1 MPGAYNKHLA
11 FLTPMKQTI
20 NQFKKSIN
28 ESSFSIEQIAMI
40 WDFYVTKSMA
50 GSAAQR
56 RKISDYGQSQIPFAK
71 MLNAATI
78 DDNHYAVLLADKMP
92 LTLKELDFVVAGSKG
107 VEIEIDIDTPR
118 FAFLMGYSISDN
130 EPPKA
135 KNDCSKAEGL
145 LTHIRNAFAHGNTY
159 FFPNGN
165 VLLEDKNGS
174 TITAMILIKQQTLLD
189 WIKIIDCDERYYRI
203 VDKNESDE

>member
-1 MPGAYNKHLA
+1 
-11 FLTPMKQTI
+11 MKQTI
-20 NQFKKSIN
+20 KQFKKSIN
-28 ESSFSIEQIAMI
+28 ESSFSDEQIAII
-40 WDFYVTKSMA
+40 WDFYVTKAMI

-71 MLNAATI
+71 MLNNATI
-78 DDNHYAVLLADKMP
+78 TESNYSVLLADKMP
-92 LTLKELDFVVAGSKG
+92 LTLKEFDFVISDAKG
-107 VEIEIDIDTPR
+107 VEVEIDIDTPR
-118 FAFLMGYSISDN
+118 FVFLMGYTITDK
-130 EPPKA
+130 EQPKA

-174 TITAMILIKQQTLLD
+174 TTTAMILIKQQTLLD
-189 WIKIIDCDERYYRI
+189 WIKIIDCNERYYRL
-203 VDKNESDE
+203 VVRNESNE

>member
-1 MPGAYNKHLA
+1 
-11 FLTPMKQTI
+11 MKLIIQ
-20 NQFKKSIN
+20 QYKKSIN
-28 ESSFSIEQIAMI
+28 DSSFSNEQIAII
-40 WDFYVTKSMA
+40 WDFYVTKAIA

-56 RKISDYGQSQIPFAK
+56 RKISDYGQGQIPFAK
-71 MLNAATI
+71 MLTTAEISERN
-78 DDNHYAVLLADKMP
+78 YSVLLADKMP
-92 LTLKELDFVVAGSKG
+92 ATLKEFDFVISNSRG

-118 FAFLMGYSISDN
+118 FVFLMGYTISDN
-130 EPPKA
+130 EQPKA

-189 WIKIIDCDERYYRI
+189 WIKLIDCNERYYRL
-203 VDKNESDE
+203 VDPNNE

>member
-1 MPGAYNKHLA
+1 
-11 FLTPMKQTI
+11 MKQTV
-20 NQFKKSIN
+20 NQFKMSIN
-28 ESSFSIEQIAMI
+28 ESPFSNEQIAII
-40 WDFYVTKSMA
+40 WDFYVTKAMA
-50 GSAAQR
+50 GSASQR
-56 RKISDYGQSQIPFAK
+56 RKISEYGQSQIPFAK
-71 MLNAATI
+71 MLTSAAI
-78 DDNHYAVLLADKMP
+78 SESNYSVLLADKMP
-92 LTLKELDFVVAGSKG
+92 ATLKEFDFVISNSRG

-118 FAFLMGYSISDN
+118 FVFLMGYTISDN
-130 EPPKA
+130 EQPKA

-189 WIKIIDCDERYYRI
+189 WIKLIDCNERYYRL
-203 VDKNESDE
+203 VDPNNE